1 LKRFAE
7 HAHPFRQKCT
17 SSLSLLMLIETFPV
31 DERSI
36 VAFLIVSPKEKT
48 G

>member
-1 LKRFAE
+1 
-7 HAHPFRQKCT
+7 
-17 SSLSLLMLIETFPV
+17 MLIETFPI